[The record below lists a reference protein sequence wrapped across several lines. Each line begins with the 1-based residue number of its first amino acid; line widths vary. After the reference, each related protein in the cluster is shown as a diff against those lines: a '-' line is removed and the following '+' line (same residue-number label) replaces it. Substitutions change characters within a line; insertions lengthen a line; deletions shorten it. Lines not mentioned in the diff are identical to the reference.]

1 MATPTFV
8 TYQIDKLAGTTP
20 DGSAAAVALIDSSL
34 GQTENALNDLSGR
47 IETLNTKSA
56 IIRQHV
62 PLADG
67 VGVGSLVYYDTAHM
81 RFDFAQALTL
91 AETGASGQT
100 IEAPQA
106 RVEGIVIATDLG
118 SDPQTGT
125 LLTGGYWEDADVT
138 NACLNV
144 GSELATDAAPGI
156 YYLSPVNAGKATMET
171 DGHLRQPVLSYYGAG
186 KFSMSIFYMAHDNH
200 FHASQ
205 VLDNQWI
212 LVAGSTVES
221 IAPVG
226 AQYVYGG
233 EYSYGLGSIGPTT
246 ALFYKGELQDTWSD
260 GKPFKI
266 SQGNI
271 WYMDDNLIP
280 GAGDVIVF
288 NHYPFAYDTAV
299 VRSVTSTNDAITV
312 TNTNGMITLTGND
325 FVDGPVSKSSYAV
338 SAING
343 NKLSYT
349 PLVTDVVAGAGIS
362 INRALDGSV
371 YVATFDKV
379 GALMDAYS
387 INHNGTTLISNGTLQ
402 YITFPAGRISSFVM
416 VMPVSDIT
424 APCNLYVWGM
434 KLGNVVANNTLVPTQ
449 YSAELTVSAHFIP
462 DPTTDAPSTIATT
475 TFTGTLRLPKAND
488 PDDLTYGETE
498 ITGCTVSGSGLLV
511 ATVSVSTQ
519 PESQIQLLR
528 TGFKLSTINSN
539 VPTRGVVV
547 EDSAITQTMQVGD
560 EDIKAGDAVMILN
573 GLLTTCVNTPNG
585 LNDTTN
591 KCVGI
596 ATTDAAAGEMLT
608 YVITGTMTL
617 VTGALPGKSLYI
629 DRDGSLTTVDDVNT
643 FMPTVRYLQK
653 VGTVLTGN
661 KIQVNIESAV
671 RGD

>member
-67 VGVGSLVYYDTAHM
+67 VGVGALVYYDAVNM
-81 RFDFAQALTL
+81 CFDFAQALTL

-138 NACLNV
+138 NVCLNV
-144 GSELATDAAPGI
+144 DSELATDAAPGI

-221 IAPVG
+221 IAPAG

-299 VRSVTSTNDAITV
+299 VRSVTSTDDAITV
-312 TNTNGMITLTGND
+312 TNTNGLITLTGND

-349 PLVTDVVAGAGIS
+349 PLVTDVMAGAGID
-362 INRALDGSV
+362 IVKALDGTV
-371 YVATFDKV
+371 YVATSDKI

-387 INHNGTTLISNGTLQ
+387 INHNGTTLISNGILQ
-402 YITFPAGRISSFVM
+402 YITFPADRISNFVM
-416 VMPVSDIT
+416 VMPVTDIT
-424 APCNLYVWGM
+424 APCNMTVWGM
-434 KLGNVVANNTLVPTQ
+434 KLGTAAGTLRVL
-449 YSAELTVSAHFIP
+449 AKFIP
-462 DPTTDAPSTIATT
+462 DPTMDTKSTVAVTGQTGILDFDVARTDDADT
-475 TFTGTLRLPKAND
+475 
-488 PDDLTYGETE
+488 LTYGEVA
-498 ITGCTVSGSGLLV
+498 INGCTVSGNGLLV
-511 ATVSVSTQ
+511 ASISVTAA
-519 PESQIQLLR
+519 PENQIQLLR
-528 TGFKLSTINSN
+528 TGFRLNTINSN
-539 VPTRGVVV
+539 VPSGDSVV

-591 KCVGI
+591 KCVGV

-617 VTGALPGKSLYI
+617 VTGALPGKSLYV

>member
-67 VGVGSLVYYDTAHM
+67 VGVGALVYYDAVNM
-81 RFDFAQALTL
+81 CFDFAQALTL

-144 GSELATDAAPGI
+144 DSELATDAAPGI

-221 IAPVG
+221 IAPAG

-299 VRSVTSTNDAITV
+299 VRSVTSTDDAITV
-312 TNTNGMITLTGND
+312 TNTNGLITLTGND

-349 PLVTDVVAGAGIS
+349 PLVTDVMAGAGID
-362 INRALDGSV
+362 IVKALDGTV
-371 YVATFDKV
+371 YVATADKIGV
-379 GALMDAYS
+379 LMDAYS
-387 INHNGTTLISNGTLQ
+387 INHNGTTLISNGILQ
-402 YITFPAGRISSFVM
+402 YITFPADRISNFVM
-416 VMPVSDIT
+416 VMPVTDIT
-424 APCNLYVWGM
+424 APCNMTVWGM
-434 KLGNVVANNTLVPTQ
+434 KLGAAAGTLRVL
-449 YSAELTVSAHFIP
+449 AKFIP
-462 DPTTDAPSTIATT
+462 DPTMDTKSTVAVTGQTGILDFDVARTDDADT
-475 TFTGTLRLPKAND
+475 
-488 PDDLTYGETE
+488 LTYGEVV
-498 ITGCTVSGSGLLV
+498 INGCTVSGNGLLV
-511 ATVSVSTQ
+511 ASISVTAA
-519 PESQIQLLR
+519 PENQIQLLR

-539 VPTRGVVV
+539 VPSGDNVV

-591 KCVGI
+591 KCVGV

-617 VTGALPGKSLYI
+617 VTGALPGKSLYV

>member
-67 VGVGSLVYYDTAHM
+67 VGVGALVYYDTAHM

-144 GSELATDAAPGI
+144 DSELATDAAPGI

-221 IAPVG
+221 IAPAG

-266 SQGNI
+266 SKGNI

-312 TNTNGMITLTGND
+312 TNTNGLITLTGND

-349 PLVTDVVAGAGIS
+349 PLVTDVMAGAGIDVVKS
-362 INRALDGSV
+362 LDGTV
-371 YVATFDKV
+371 YVATADKI

-387 INHNGTTLISNGTLQ
+387 INHNGTTLVSNGSLQ
-402 YITFPAGRISSFVM
+402 YITFPASRISNFVM
-416 VMPVSDIT
+416 VMPVTGIS
-424 APCNLYVWGM
+424 AACNMAVWGM
-434 KLGNVVANNTLVPTQ
+434 KLGSTAASLIITA
-449 YSAELTVSAHFIP
+449 YFIP
-462 DPTTDAPSTIATT
+462 DPTADAKSTVAVTRQN
-475 TFTGTLRLPKAND
+475 GTLSFDVAQT
-488 PDDLTYGETE
+488 DDADTLTYAETT
-498 ITGCTVSGSGLLV
+498 IDGCTVSGSGLLV
-511 ATVSVSTQ
+511 ASVSVSTA
-519 PESQIQLLR
+519 PSNQIQLLR

-547 EDSAITQTMQVGD
+547 ADNAITQTMQVGD
-560 EDIKAGDAVMILN
+560 EAISAGDAVMILN
-573 GLLTTCVNTPNG
+573 GLLTKCVNTPNG

-596 ATTDAAAGEMLT
+596 ATTDAASGEMLT
-608 YVITGTMTL
+608 YVQTGTMTL

>member
-47 IETLNTKSA
+47 IEALNTKSA

-144 GSELATDAAPGI
+144 NSELATDAAPGI
-156 YYLSPVNAGKATMET
+156 YYLSPVNAGRATMET

-205 VLDNQWI
+205 VLDNQW
-212 LVAGSTVES
+212 LEVAGSTVTAL
-221 IAPVG
+221 APEN
-226 AQYVYGG
+226 AQLYYGG
-233 EYSYGLGSIGPTT
+233 EMSYGIGTIGPTT

-260 GKPFKI
+260 GEPFKI
-266 SQGNI
+266 FNNII
-271 WYMDDNLIP
+271 WYMDDDIIP
-280 GAGDVIVF
+280 DSGDVIVF

-312 TNTNGMITLTGND
+312 TNTNGLITLTGND

-349 PLVTDVVAGAGIS
+349 PLVTDVMAGAGID
-362 INRALDGSV
+362 IVKALDGTV
-371 YVATFDKV
+371 YVATADKI

-387 INHNGTTLISNGTLQ
+387 INHNGTTLISNGILQ
-402 YITFPAGRISSFVM
+402 YITFPADRISNFVM
-416 VMPVSDIT
+416 VMPVTGIT
-424 APCNLYVWGM
+424 APCNMTVWGM
-434 KLGNVVANNTLVPTQ
+434 KLGTASGTLRVI
-449 YSAELTVSAHFIP
+449 AKFIP
-462 DPTTDAPSTIATT
+462 DPTMDTKSTVAITGQ
-475 TFTGTLRLPKAND
+475 TGTLDFDVART
-488 PDDLTYGETE
+488 DDADTLTYGEVA
-498 ITGCTVSGSGLLV
+498 INGCTVSGNGLLV
-511 ATVSVSTQ
+511 ASISVTTA
-519 PESQIQLLR
+519 PEDQIQLLR

-539 VPTRGVVV
+539 VPTRGIVV

-617 VTGALPGKSLYI
+617 VTGALPGKSLYV